1 MATILSDTNLIT
13 KEECSVFQKTMAEK
27 IDKIAEGI
35 SDIKTDM
42 TAIKVDI
49 ACLPQAIFEKGDN
62 RYASKTV
69 ERAVYALIGII
80 VFAVMGALL
89 AQVLK

>member
-1 MATILSDTNLIT
+1 MPVYSTDQMVNQETCNQH
-13 KEECSVFQKTMAEK
+13 QKTMAEK

-35 SDIKTDM
+35 DDIKTDM